1 MLYRL
6 KNSIIW
12 ADILS
17 FSFGFLG
24 VTFGILSVLAL
35 EPFWSLDANIRDA
48 QSFALTA
55 TTICCDSL
63 SVLSAMVAYYLGL
76 KLYNRTKN
84 ETQNDKPEV
93 LKCGRYSFYCDFWSF
108 IFAIIGLI
116 FGIISFVTLFPTF
129 FNEYT
134 SWWATITSVCFDT
147 VSCVL
152 VGVAMGYF
160 NKGVKLT
167 K

>member
-35 EPFWSLDANIRDA
+35 EPFWSVYANIRDD

-55 TTICCDSL
+55 
-63 SVLSAMVAYYLGL
+63 
-76 KLYNRTKN
+76 
-84 ETQNDKPEV
+84 
-93 LKCGRYSFYCDFWSF
+93 
-108 IFAIIGLI
+108 
-116 FGIISFVTLFPTF
+116 
-129 FNEYT
+129 
-134 SWWATITSVCFDT
+134 
-147 VSCVL
+147 
-152 VGVAMGYF
+152 
-160 NKGVKLT
+160 
-167 K
+167 

>member
-17 FSFGFLG
+17 FSFSFLG

-35 EPFWSLDANIRDA
+35 EPFWSFDANICDA

-63 SVLSAMVAYYLGL
+63 SVLSAMVVYYLGL

-84 ETQNDKPEV
+84 ETRNDKPEV
-93 LKCGRYSFYCDFWSF
+93 LKCERYSFYFDFWSF
-108 IFAIIGLI
+108 I

-134 SWWATITSVCFDT
+134 SWWATITLVCFDT
-147 VSCVL
+147 ISCAL